1 MRRGESAGCVDG
13 SGVVLPM
20 IPDGRR
26 QWTAYRRL
34 KVTNCWRHTVFT
46 IDPGECVAFQSH
58 QSLVRRSA
66 VKGVL
71 VGPTQ
76 NGNRECHHLRSPLK
90 DSPEVCSIIP
100 CSLQKV
106 FSNSNSS
113 GKFPNQSV
121 PGWVKQKMWLKTKS
135 TQNEDVACKKKK
147 ILKIPQNSFF
157 RYLNLLLECWW
168 NILQLK
174 WKSTRDR
181 HIRVGYHRNMGREN
195 RCVGGNQ
202 QIGTSTLW
210 KENMLGGV

>member
-1 MRRGESAGCVDG
+1 MLCKIKKQARLMRREESAGCVDG
-13 SGVVLPM
+13 SGAVLPM

-34 KVTNCWRHTVFT
+34 NVTNCWRHSVFT

-58 QSLVRRSA
+58 QSLARRSA

-76 NGNRECHHLRSPLK
+76 NGNRECHHLRSPPK

-113 GKFPNQSV
+113 GKFPNRSV
-121 PGWVKQKMWLKTKS
+121 PGWVKQKMWLKSKCVGWN
-135 TQNEDVACKKKK
+135 QHHGPHRMRMQLVKKKRFK
-147 ILKIPQNSFF
+147 KFHKSLFF
-157 RYLNLLLECWW
+157 
-168 NILQLK
+168 NI
-174 WKSTRDR
+174 
-181 HIRVGYHRNMGREN
+181 
-195 RCVGGNQ
+195 
-202 QIGTSTLW
+202 
-210 KENMLGGV
+210 